1 MNEFMIK
8 VTGDEAI
15 EAARKIGEVQ
25 GQIEML
31 QDSVDELKELL
42 RAAIDKNAKVYTLSN
57 KGKRKNSAP
66 AQSEYF
72 L

>member
-42 RAAIDKNAKVYTLSN
+42 RAAIDKNAKV
-57 KGKRKNSAP
+57 
-66 AQSEYF
+66 
-72 L
+72 